1 MCQKFTPTVVESV
14 PTSHSVEDGSY
25 FPSPVQSVETAEPP
39 VVASSQPPPET
50 SSKKTE
56 EIPIHRMPKQEIE
69 LEPRNNEDE
78 SGLENSSDESINFDE
93 FFDLAVYKNQFLN
106 SEASSLSLNLIFL
119 SFTMLLI

>member
-1 MCQKFTPTVVESV
+1 
-14 PTSHSVEDGSY
+14 
-25 FPSPVQSVETAEPP
+25 
-39 VVASSQPPPET
+39 
-50 SSKKTE
+50 
-56 EIPIHRMPKQEIE
+56 MPKQEIE